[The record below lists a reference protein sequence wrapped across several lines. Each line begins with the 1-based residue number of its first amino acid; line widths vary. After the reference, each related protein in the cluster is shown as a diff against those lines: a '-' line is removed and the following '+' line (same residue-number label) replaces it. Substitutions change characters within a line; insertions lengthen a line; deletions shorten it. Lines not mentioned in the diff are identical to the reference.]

1 MFFLSPASPTPLVRS
16 LDQRLQLKPLVSHSW
31 RLHLPKS
38 LENKSFSRP
47 HSAWAESHCQVP
59 DSPGPWEATQCTQAT
74 HRHTKLTL
82 LVIHR
87 GPQPGSQFPLELPS
101 PSPRAQEAPRV
112 RPLES
117 CCGLEVWRG
126 CGAGG
131 SFGIR
136 SLFGEAK
143 PHTLHASHRTQGLV
157 SSPTYGD
164 CHLLL
169 RSQLGHQ

>member
-1 MFFLSPASPTPLVRS
+1 M
-16 LDQRLQLKPLVSHSW
+16 
-31 RLHLPKS
+31 PKS
-38 LENKSFSRP
+38 LENKSFSSP
-47 HSAWAESHCQVP
+47 HSAWAEFYCQVP
-59 DSPGPWEATQCTQAT
+59 NSPWPCEATQCTQAT

-82 LVIHR
+82 LIIHR
-87 GPQPGSQFPLELPS
+87 GPQPRSQFPLELPS

-136 SLFGEAK
+136 SLLGRLS
-143 PHTLHASHRTQGLV
+143 HTHTSCKSLYPRLGFLTYTWGLPPPSEKSVRSPV
-157 SSPTYGD
+157 SLF
-164 CHLLL
+164 CK
-169 RSQLGHQ
+169 